1 MGRIYYTADNY
12 TGIYSH
18 LNNVERQQV
27 NCKKFDLY
35 RAIITV
41 GCPSF
46 ISWEAI
52 RQNGLMRVLS
62 NSIVRKILLVH
73 DNIDLVENNLVL
85 HPIFQQQ
92 VSDQK
97 RIVSYNLG
105 MAFAKIYAERL
116 LD

>member
-1 MGRIYYTADNY
+1 MGRIYYTAEKY

-18 LNNVERQQV
+18 INSIERQQL

-35 RAIITV
+35 RAVMTV

-52 RQNGLMRVLS
+52 LQNGLMRVLS
-62 NSIVRKILLVH
+62 NSIVQKILLVH

-92 VSDQK
+92 VSDQ
-97 RIVSYNLG
+97 R
-105 MAFAKIYAERL
+105 
-116 LD
+116 